1 MTTEHDLQLTKNDQQ
16 EATAACHAVPCCA
29 MLCLRALAVERPFV
43 VPQQCQRIF
52 PAHGTFAGGQRGGVA
67 GVARLIRTAQLM
79 EAVHGLL
86 PVSPSSEGANGQID
100 TDDSAAGSVG
110 L

>member
-1 MTTEHDLQLTKNDQQ
+1 
-16 EATAACHAVPCCA
+16 
-29 MLCLRALAVERPFV
+29 
-43 VPQQCQRIF
+43 
-52 PAHGTFAGGQRGGVA
+52 
-67 GVARLIRTAQLM
+67 VARLIRTAQLM

-100 TDDSAAGSVG
+100 TDNSAAVGSVG

>member
-1 MTTEHDLQLTKNDQQ
+1 
-16 EATAACHAVPCCA
+16 
-29 MLCLRALAVERPFV
+29 MLCLRALTVERPCQ
-43 VPQQCQRIF
+43 QQCQRIF

-100 TDDSAAGSVG
+100 TDNSAAVGSVG

>member
-1 MTTEHDLQLTKNDQQ
+1 MTT
-16 EATAACHAVPCCA
+16 APCHGLP
-29 MLCLRALAVERPFV
+29 ALAVERPYQ
-43 VPQQCQRIF
+43 QQCQRIF

-67 GVARLIRTAQLM
+67 AVAGLIRTAQLM

-86 PVSPSSEGANGQID
+86 PVSPSSKGANGQID
-100 TDDSAAGSVG
+100 ADDSAIGCVG